1 MKFNLQ
7 KNNTRNLI
15 DINDFRAWVL
25 MISSTISYLDQA
37 TLAVIVETLD
47 YISKAFDAQRPREK
61 EILDITI
68 NDYSLREAIKKVFKK
83 NDKLSKKKKTLE
95 LEDITPPPNPEDL
108 EFNEKQKDQM
118 LELLKPEL
126 KGLQTT
132 LQASLLE
139 VTKKILASIE
149 NPVEK
154 PKSKKSEAKE
164 NKE

>member
-15 DINDFRAWVL
+15 DINDFRGWVL

-68 NDYSLREAIKKVFKK
+68 NDYSLREAIKRVYKK
-83 NDKLSKKKKTLE
+83 NYKLSKKKKTLE

>member
-25 MISSTISYLDQA
+25 MISSTISVLDQA

-47 YISKAFDAQRPREK
+47 YISKAFDKQRPREK

-68 NDYSLREAIKKVFKK
+68 NDYSLREAVNKTYKK
-83 NDKLSKKKKTLE
+83 NYKLSKKKKILE
-95 LEDITPPPNPEDL
+95 LEDITPPPNPEDQ
-108 EFNEKQKDQM
+108 EFNEKQKNQIT
-118 LELLKPEL
+118 ELLKPEF
-126 KGLQTT
+126 KGLQIT
-132 LQASLLE
+132 LQESLLE
-139 VTKKILASIE
+139 VTKKILTSIE
-149 NPVEK
+149 KPVEK
-154 PKSKKSEAKE
+154 PKTKKTEVKE

>member
-15 DINDFRAWVL
+15 DINDFRAWIL

-68 NDYSLREAIKKVFKK
+68 NDYSLREAIKKVYKK
-83 NDKLSKKKKTLE
+83 NDKLSKKKKTIE

-108 EFNEKQKDQM
+108 TFNEKQKNQM

-132 LQASLLE
+132 LQTSLLE
-139 VTKKILASIE
+139 VTKKILVSIE
-149 NPVEK
+149 KPTEK
-154 PKSKKSEAKE
+154 PKQKKTEGKE
-164 NKE
+164 KKE

>member
-25 MISSTISYLDQA
+25 MISSTINFLDQA

-47 YISKAFDAQRPREK
+47 YISKAFDTQRPREK

-68 NDYSLREAIKKVFKK
+68 NDYSLREAVNKTYKK
-83 NDKLSKKKKTLE
+83 NYKLSKKKKTLE
-95 LEDITPPPNPEDL
+95 LEDITPPPNPEDMV
-108 EFNEKQKDQM
+108 FNNKQKNQIT
-118 LELLKPEL
+118 ELLKPEF
-126 KGLQTT
+126 KELQTT

-139 VTKKILASIE
+139 VTKKILSSIE
-149 NPVEK
+149 KPVEK
-154 PKSKKSEAKE
+154 QKTKKSEVKE

>member
-7 KNNTRNLI
+7 KNNTRNSI

-25 MISSTISYLDQA
+25 MISNTISYLDQA

-47 YISKAFDAQRPREK
+47 YISKAFDAQRPRDK
-61 EILDITI
+61 EVIDLTI
-68 NDYSLREAIKKVFKK
+68 NDYSLREAIKRVYKK
-83 NDKLSKKKKTLE
+83 NYKLSKKKKTLE